1 MFARVGAPVQAQE
14 TPEAPF
20 HVLHLQQDRA
30 LSGSFRPDAR
40 LVLTSA
46 LRTTGFW
53 AHMDPADAHTLILL
67 LSFLSPNGHATPAV
81 SLVAEALHCSPMQAR
96 SRLLSL
102 TQKEWQGQALA
113 VLLPRDDGNDAF
125 APGPF
130 LLAQEHPAP
139 PQEKG
144 DPLPSRARRED
155 LLAHSRARYA
165 RPRAEVEASIAER
178 MGWGPPTFADDPP
191 GIAAEKQDLFQKMTA
206 QGMSKEQT
214 LDVLAR
220 FPVAEVQRQVEWL
233 PLRNAKSPSR
243 FLLAAIEGD
252 YDPPLAIRREAS
264 QPSSAAE
271 PLPNLPGLAEDV
283 FNMDE
288 RAAAMDRGHV
298 PLHDPESPVNPPD
311 SPGVSESTLYRAE

>member
-1 MFARVGAPVQAQE
+1 MLP
-14 TPEAPF
+14 
-20 HVLHLQQDRA
+20 L
-30 LSGSFRPDAR
+30 
-40 LVLTSA
+40 
-46 LRTTGFW
+46 
-53 AHMDPADAHTLILL
+53 
-67 LSFLSPNGHATPAV
+67 
-81 SLVAEALHCSPMQAR
+81 QAR
-96 SRLLSL
+96 TRLLSL

-125 APGPF
+125 APGPS

-144 DPLPSRARRED
+144 EPLPSRARRED

-165 RPRAEVEASIAER
+165 RPRIEVEASIAER

-191 GIAAEKQDLFQKMTA
+191 GIAAEKQNLFQKMTA

-252 YDPPLAIRREAS
+252 YDPPLAMRRQAS
-264 QPSSAAE
+264 QPSPAAE
-271 PLPNLPGLAEDV
+271 PPPDLPSLAEDV
-283 FNMDE
+283 FSVE
-288 RAAAMDRGHV
+288 AYEVAQESEHI
-298 PLHDPESPVNPPD
+298 PLHSTDKWVEMPD
-311 SPGVSESTLYRAE
+311 EPFLPGATLYHVE

>member
-1 MFARVGAPVQAQE
+1 
-14 TPEAPF
+14 
-20 HVLHLQQDRA
+20 
-30 LSGSFRPDAR
+30 
-40 LVLTSA
+40 
-46 LRTTGFW
+46 
-53 AHMDPADAHTLILL
+53 
-67 LSFLSPNGHATPAV
+67 
-81 SLVAEALHCSPMQAR
+81 MQAR

-125 APGPF
+125 APGPS

-144 DPLPSRARRED
+144 EPLPSRARRED

-191 GIAAEKQDLFQKMTA
+191 GIAAEKQNLFQKMTA
-206 QGMSKEQT
+206 QGMSKEQA

-220 FPVAEVQRQVEWL
+220 FPVQEVQRQVEWL
-233 PLRNAKSPSR
+233 PLRSAKSPSR

-252 YDPPLAIRREAS
+252 YDPPLALKRQAS
-264 QPSSAAE
+264 QPSPAAE
-271 PLPNLPGLAEDV
+271 PPPDLPGLAEGMFGMSEHQV
-283 FNMDE
+283 TPHEIEGPIN
-288 RAAAMDRGHV
+288 
-298 PLHDPESPVNPPD
+298 PLD
-311 SPGVSESTLYRAE
+311 SPGVSESTLYRTE